1 MVHYYMY
8 KKKIKIK
15 KHRQIDKRFV
25 IKFIAKQTNVQTN
38 KQTNKDI
45 RHTENP
51 LQKNPSILSTP
62 PLKKERKKKR
72 QK

>member
-8 KKKIKIK
+8 KKTNKIK

-38 KQTNKDI
+38 KQTKVLDY
-45 RHTENP
+45 RNP
-51 LQKNPSILSTP
+51 ITKNPSLLSP
-62 PLKKERKKKR
+62 P
-72 QK
+72 

>member
-8 KKKIKIK
+8 KKTNKIK

-38 KQTNKDI
+38 KQTKVLDI
-45 RHTENP
+45 
-51 LQKNPSILSTP
+51 QKTHYKKILHYYQP
-62 PLKKERKKKR
+62 PP
-72 QK
+72 

>member
-8 KKKIKIK
+8 KKTNKIK

-38 KQTNKDI
+38 KQTKVFDI
-45 RHTENP
+45 QKTHYEKSFITINP
-51 LQKNPSILSTP
+51 P
-62 PLKKERKKKR
+62 PLKKERKNR